1 MLEGWSNI
9 KTHKN
14 TYNKYSQ
21 CKRQRNCFEKML
33 IPILIPLENGLLS
46 YENPNYH
53 LDPKSIKHNH
63 NLFEEIMSESAGM
76 MKQRAEPHTA
86 KVIMTNRKGYACLDI
101 GSMGVDVKENF
112 E

>member
-9 KTHKN
+9 KTHKI
-14 TYNKYSQ
+14 Y
-21 CKRQRNCFEKML
+21 RNSEKTKEFVRTKML